1 MGLPYQ
7 RHQRLNE
14 QQQKRK
20 QISSSGFDFNLL
32 QKPFW
37 IWDKKEHLTLG
48 KESDGHC
55 YWNHIVGLPQKN
67 KKEYPLFDYEKLL
80 YNSLLSTIGSFKDK
94 HLWVKKSTGL
104 GVTEFMLRIMA
115 WLCTKEDSGSNG
127 ACQMCIVTGPN
138 IDIAIKLI
146 RRLKNIFERK
156 LGLTFT
162 DKETI
167 LQLHK
172 DFQGSVL

>member
-67 KKEYPLFDYEKLL
+67 KKVYPLLDYEKLL
-80 YNSLLSTIGSFKDK
+80 YNSLLSTIGSFKRQAS
-94 HLWVKKSTGL
+94 LGQEINRSWSYRIYVKNYGL
-104 GVTEFMLRIMA
+104 AMH
-115 WLCTKEDSGSNG
+115 K
-127 ACQMCIVTGPN
+127 
-138 IDIAIKLI
+138 
-146 RRLKNIFERK
+146 RRFR
-156 LGLTFT
+156 
-162 DKETI
+162 
-167 LQLHK
+167 
-172 DFQGSVL
+172 